1 MEWTPADCFA
11 CVSQAILP
19 GRSVVV
25 RAVKVVVRAVKCDET
40 VIISGARLALAA
52 CCRNNYLGR

>member
-11 CVSQAILP
+11 CVSQTILP
-19 GRSVVV
+19 GRS
-25 RAVKVVVRAVKCDET
+25 VVVRAVKCDET